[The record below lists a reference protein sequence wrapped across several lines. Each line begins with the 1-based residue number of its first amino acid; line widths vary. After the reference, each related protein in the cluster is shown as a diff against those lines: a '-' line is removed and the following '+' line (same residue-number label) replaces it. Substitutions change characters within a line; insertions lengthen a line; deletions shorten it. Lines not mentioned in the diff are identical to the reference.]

1 MGLATRPL
9 SMVASCVRVAGG
21 EGWSSGGMRG
31 SGGETRTREARRVG
45 C

>member
-1 MGLATRPL
+1 MGLARPL

-21 EGWSSGGMRG
+21 EGRSSGGMRRFV
-31 SGGETRTREARRVG
+31 SETGAREARRVG

>member
-1 MGLATRPL
+1 MGLSRPL

-21 EGWSSGGMRG
+21 EGRSSGGERG
-31 SGGETRTREARRVG
+31 FAGAREARRVS

>member
-1 MGLATRPL
+1 MGLARPV

-21 EGWSSGGMRG
+21 EGRSSGGVRG
-31 SGGETRTREARRVG
+31 FGSETRAREARRVG